1 MSSGHPSFGTMH
13 ANSVDT
19 MIRRLE
25 TPPINLSGSLVETLD
40 VVCVMTQTKLQA
52 KPVRRLREVSEIIS
66 VADRGS
72 ANINTPFIW
81 DPQKDT
87 FYFKSNSYAFQKLVL
102 HHGLSI
108 TKIMDEFNK
117 RTNLL
122 IAMYK
127 KGIFDFKEVKEVI
140 NEYYK
145 DPKAVLAKFGLI

>member
-1 MSSGHPSFGTMH
+1 MH

-102 HHGLSI
+102 HHGLNI
-108 TKIMDEFNK
+108 AKIMEEFSR
-117 RTNLL
+117 RTNIL

-140 NEYYK
+140 SEYYK
-145 DPKAVLAKFGLI
+145 DPKAILAKFGLI